1 MKNYRRGFKGFSG
14 KRSNYKNNYEFI
26 DSSILNSQTY
36 IDYLNRFK
44 QVALTQFEW
53 INLPDSMNGDYLEL
67 CLYLYGEASL
77 LKDEKYGFINTQC
90 CTNGKINIYGLPSS
104 LHCYS
109 YEYQTD
115 RKLYTGLIPTQTE
128 YEACILVKNN
138 IEKLPTAQTMELFAL
153 RLYEAERTC
162 DVNIKAQKTPI
173 MLKGDENLRLTLEN
187 LYNKYNGNDP
197 VVIVDKNQLGNE
209 AIECVKTEAPF
220 IADKLMIYK
229 QQIWNE
235 ALTFLGIDN
244 VANEK
249 KERLVESEASSN
261 NEIVN
266 LNLQSRLQTRKY
278 ACKQFNEYFGL
289 TGTDKEIDV
298 KVRSD
303 LHNVIKLTDSITVIE
318 DDEKLEKNKKEEIAK
333 EVIK

>member
-1 MKNYRRGFKGFSG
+1 M
-14 KRSNYKNNYEFI
+14 
-26 DSSILNSQTY
+26 
-36 IDYLNRFK
+36 
-44 QVALTQFEW
+44 
-53 INLPDSMNGDYLEL
+53 EL

-90 CTNGKINIYGLPSS
+90 CTNGDINIYGLPSK

-109 YEYQTD
+109 YDYNTD
-115 RKLYTGLIPTQTE
+115 RKLYTGLIPDQTE
-128 YEACILVKNN
+128 YEACVLVKNN

-153 RLYEAERTC
+153 RLYEAERTT
-162 DVNIKAQKTPI
+162 DVNIKSQKTPLI
-173 MLKGDENLRLTLEN
+173 LKGDENLRLTLEN
-187 LYNKYNGNDP
+187 LYQKYNGNQP

-209 AIECVKTEAPF
+209 AISCVKTEAPF

-235 ALTFLGIDN
+235 ALTYLGIDN

-303 LHNVIKLTDSITVIE
+303 LHNVVKTTDSIFTL
-318 DDEKLEKNKKEEIAK
+318 DDEKEEEIAK

>member
-1 MKNYRRGFKGFSG
+1 
-14 KRSNYKNNYEFI
+14 
-26 DSSILNSQTY
+26 
-36 IDYLNRFK
+36 
-44 QVALTQFEW
+44 
-53 INLPDSMNGDYLEL
+53 
-67 CLYLYGEASL
+67 
-77 LKDEKYGFINTQC
+77 
-90 CTNGKINIYGLPSS
+90 
-104 LHCYS
+104 
-109 YEYQTD
+109 
-115 RKLYTGLIPTQTE
+115 
-128 YEACILVKNN
+128 
-138 IEKLPTAQTMELFAL
+138 MELFAK

-162 DVNIKAQKTPI
+162 DVNIKSQKTPMI
-173 MLKGDENLRLTLEN
+173 LKGDESLKLTLEN
-187 LYNKYNGNDP
+187 LYNKYDGNEP
-197 VVIVDKNQLGNE
+197 KIVVDKNQLGNE
-209 AIECVKTEAPF
+209 AIECIKTEAPF

-266 LNLQSRLQTRKY
+266 LNLQSRLQTRKQ

-303 LHNVIKLTDSITVIE
+303 LHNVVKLTDSVTAL
-318 DDEKLEKNKKEEIAK
+318 DKDTEKEIAK